1 MNHRNKKSQPWQ
13 RLASLDDLAMM
24 FSNTRRHSTRS
35 HVGRKPDVYGQ
46 CPVCNGRRYLGKQLA
61 LNLDGSQHRAAV
73 CEGCHAA
80 ASVSAAYSLTI
91 AHRIAQTGFAHQQG
105 ACHA

>member
-24 FSNTRRHSTRS
+24 FPNTSRHSTRP
-35 HVGRKPDVYGQ
+35 HVGRKPELHRQ
-46 CPVCNGRRYLGKQLA
+46 CPVCNSRRYLGKQLA

-73 CEGCHAA
+73 CDGCHAA
-80 ASVSAAYSLTI
+80 VSTSGGYALTVV
-91 AHRIAQTGFAHQQG
+91 HRLAQQQQHTKG
-105 ACHA
+105 VV

>member
-1 MNHRNKKSQPWQ
+1 MIRTQKAQSQTRE
-13 RLASLDDLAMM
+13 RLALIDLPKVLS
-24 FSNTRRHSTRS
+24 SNKPDSITRP

-46 CPVCNGRRYLGKQLA
+46 CPVCNSRRYLGKQLA

-73 CEGCHAA
+73 CDGCHAA

-91 AHRIAQTGFAHQQG
+91 AHRIAQHQHYKG
-105 ACHA
+105 GCHV